1 MSVPANILQQVIT
14 YQEGS
19 LALLSNFGAFVSTS
33 NKKFQNFESM
43 IGNLGAT
50 VSFDLP
56 PRLTSTNSLVA
67 TFQGA
72 DQRVQNLTVGNA
84 ISTAFAF
91 TAQQFIFNV
100 EDYMTKFGRAAT
112 AVIGTKIEAN
122 VALNADQVPYRFYGD
137 GYTPINSVNQLAL
150 ALAEFRTI
158 GMPMV
163 NTRGYLSD
171 LVVPTIVANALN
183 QFVMD
188 RNERMANSW
197 EIGAFDNCEW
207 YKSNLLPLHIAG
219 TVGNTINNVLTVV
232 SVTTD
237 ATGAVIAIT
246 FSGAGTNDPNAI
258 KQYDNLMFNDGVS
271 GMTNM
276 RFLTWTGYET
286 SGARVQFQAT
296 ANAGSNGG
304 GDVTVSVY
312 PPLQATAS
320 NNQNLN
326 TAILAGMQVSVLPNH
341 RAGMISADNALFLAM
356 PKLPPQIP
364 FPTASE
370 TDPDMGV
377 SLRMTYG
384 SALGEN
390 RMGFVYDA
398 IWGST
403 SVPEYLMKLVFPA

>member
-183 QFVMD
+183 QFVM
-188 RNERMANSW
+188 ELAHL
-197 EIGAFDNCEW
+197 I
-207 YKSNLLPLHIAG
+207 
-219 TVGNTINNVLTVV
+219 
-232 SVTTD
+232 
-237 ATGAVIAIT
+237 
-246 FSGAGTNDPNAI
+246 
-258 KQYDNLMFNDGVS
+258 
-271 GMTNM
+271 
-276 RFLTWTGYET
+276 
-286 SGARVQFQAT
+286 T
-296 ANAGSNGG
+296 ANGTSL
-304 GDVTVSVY
+304 TY
-312 PPLQATAS
+312 CLCILQ
-320 NNQNLN
+320 
-326 TAILAGMQVSVLPNH
+326 
-341 RAGMISADNALFLAM
+341 
-356 PKLPPQIP
+356 
-364 FPTASE
+364 
-370 TDPDMGV
+370 
-377 SLRMTYG
+377 
-384 SALGEN
+384 
-390 RMGFVYDA
+390 
-398 IWGST
+398 
-403 SVPEYLMKLVFPA
+403 VP